1 MLFKDCLYILG
12 FSYQVKLFFYT
23 IYIIMIIV
31 MFKSTKTV
39 LDWYFFYHHHFV
51 HVVFPVFCQG
61 AEVADRSDETNFLH

>member
-1 MLFKDCLYILG
+1 
-12 FSYQVKLFFYT
+12 
-23 IYIIMIIV
+23 MIIV

-61 AEVADRSDETNFLH
+61 AEVADRSDETNFLHWWMLCPDTNFHPGTVFLNYGQKMTG